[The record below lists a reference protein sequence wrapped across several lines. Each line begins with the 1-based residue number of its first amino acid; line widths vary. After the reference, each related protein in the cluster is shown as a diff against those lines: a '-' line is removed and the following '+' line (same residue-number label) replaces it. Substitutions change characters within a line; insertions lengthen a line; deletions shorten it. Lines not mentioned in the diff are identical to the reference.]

1 MVYLHILFALFFVIC
16 QTNLYLLKN
25 KTNALILEKMEVF
38 LKFIQSLLFVD
49 DRFKYMYTYLF
60 STILK
65 YVLIDFFLG

>member
-1 MVYLHILFALFFVIC
+1 MVYLSILFALFFVIC

-25 KTNALILEKMEVF
+25 KTNALILEKMEIF

>member
-1 MVYLHILFALFFVIC
+1 MVYLSILFALFFVIC